1 MISTLRRRAA
11 TRAARLTGLALAGA
25 LALTAAPLP
34 DAGAAPPQVGPSDAT
49 LVGAWYSSFLGR
61 PADGPSGYW
70 VGQLRSASRPA
81 VLTRLLRTP
90 EEASTQVGAYY
101 RDDLA
106 RARRGRGVLDV
117 GGRDRRLPP
126 GVGPPERPG
135 LREVETGAFPL
146 EWVHQNVLASAE
158 FVARHGGT
166 TTASGTDQVIIAW
179 YAAILG
185 RTDVGVDLATWRRE
199 LAARGALVVVRDIWY
214 APEAVQRRI
223 TAHYRDLL
231 SRPAAPE
238 ELSFWCSHEV
248 ASDVD
253 VQVAVASSAE
263 YDRVGAARAVWAG
276 MNPAQRAA
284 QVVMVGVPASDPAS
298 GLYLVADDVV
308 GGVFLAGR
316 SSRGVAATGADVARF
331 QSAAASRGL
340 PNVLVSADEEGGQVQ
355 TLSGP
360 GLPTI
365 PSAVAQARLS
375 HGDLAALT
383 ASWAGPLR
391 SAGVNLNLGPIGDV
405 VPAGTEAQ
413 NPPIG
418 RYDRQFGSDP
428 GAVAADVR
436 TVLDASRGQG
446 LLSTIKHFP
455 GLGRVRA
462 NTDTSTGAVDT
473 VTDSSSA
480 SLQPF
485 RTAAD
490 DGVSA
495 IMVSS
500 ASYPRLDG
508 SNLAVF
514 SPAIIDGLLR
524 TDLGFTGLVVT
535 DDMGAAV
542 AVAGVPTGQR
552 AVRAIRSGATMVLT
566 IQPGDLGPMED
577 ALTATAAADPGFAA
591 QLREASITV
600 LATRMPTR

>member
-1 MISTLRRRAA
+1 MGCGDRWRDESTIAPRRCAVTCAA
-11 TRAARLTGLALAGA
+11 TACLALAA
-25 LALTAAPLP
+25 TLALTAGPVPA
-34 DAGAAPPQVGPSDAT
+34 ASAAPPQVGPSDAT
-49 LVGAWYSSFLGR
+49 LVGAWYQDFLGR

-70 VGQLRSASRPA
+70 VGQLRSSSRTA
-81 VLTRLLRTP
+81 VLTALLCTS

-101 RDDLA
+101 RDDLG
-106 RARRGRGVLDV
+106 RAADAGASYWTSGVED
-117 GGRDRRLPP
+117 
-126 GVGPPERPG
+126 
-135 LREVETGAFPL
+135 GAFPL
-146 EWVHQNVLASAE
+146 EWVRQNVLASPE
-158 FVARHGGT
+158 FLARHRGG
-166 TTASGTDQVIIAW
+166 AAAGTDAAITAW
-179 YAAILG
+179 YSTILG
-185 RTDVGVDLATWRRE
+185 RTDVGAADLATWRRQ
-199 LAARGALVVVRDIWY
+199 LSSGGALSVVRGIWY

-223 TAHYRDLL
+223 TSHYRDLL
-231 SRPAAPE
+231 SRPAAPK
-238 ELSFWCSHEV
+238 ELSVWYDAEV

-253 VQVAVASSAE
+253 TQVAIASSAE
-263 YDRVGAARAVWAG
+263 YDRVGAARVVWSG

-284 QVVMVGVPASDPAS
+284 QVVMVGVPASNPTS

-308 GGVFLAGR
+308 GGVFLQGR
-316 SSRGVAATGADVARF
+316 SSRGVATTGADVARF
-331 QSAAASRGL
+331 QAAAASRGV

-360 GLPTI
+360 GFPTI
-365 PSAVAQARLS
+365 PSAVAHGRLS
-375 HGDLAALT
+375 QGDLAALT

-391 SAGVNLNLGPIGDV
+391 SAGITLNLGPVGDV
-405 VPAGTEAQ
+405 VPAGTASQ

-418 RYDRQFGSDP
+418 RYDRQLGSDP

-436 TVLDASRGQG
+436 TVVDASRGQG
-446 LLSTIKHFP
+446 LLSTVKHFP

-473 VTDSSSA
+473 VTDASSA

-485 RTAAD
+485 RAAAD

-508 SNLAVF
+508 SSLAVF
-514 SPAIIDGLLR
+514 SPAIVDGLLR

-542 AVAGVPTGQR
+542 AVSGVPTGQR
-552 AVRAIRSGATMVLT
+552 AVRAIRTGATMVLT
-566 IQPGDLGPMED
+566 IQLGDLGPMED
-577 ALTATAAADPGFAA
+577 ALTATAAADPLFAA